1 MQDISSIN
9 NKDRVAIIAV
19 GYNRLAS
26 IQRLLESLNRA
37 LYPCDVPLVISI
49 DASGCQPLYD
59 YVRSFKWEH
68 GEKYVIIKE
77 KRLGLRDHIL
87 ACGDLTQFFKAV
99 VILEDDIFVSPY
111 FYNYTLACVDKY
123 GSDDRVSG
131 ISLYRPA
138 MDGNL
143 PIDYVQDGKDTFAY
157 QNVESWGECWTERM
171 WNQFR
176 EWYNDTP
183 DHDFTNVD
191 MPENMKNWKK
201 AWSKYY
207 MAYQIETGKYFV
219 YPSVSHT
226 TCFSEAGEH
235 GNTSSI
241 GQVVL
246 QSEFKKYNLQDFDN
260 LSKYDIYGNN
270 LQLFEWLKMSP
281 TELCL
286 DMHGH
291 RDNIFNCRYILSPY
305 KYPYKVIKEYALSLR
320 PIELNV
326 LYNVDGKGLFLYD
339 TEGKMGGIREAQV
352 PLSLIYYHIRQI
364 SIHALYRYVI
374 SYTKDNLGSKIK
386 KKLHLSY

>member
-1 MQDISSIN
+1 MDLNIID
-9 NKDRVAIIAV
+9 NKSRLAIVVV
-19 GYNRLAS
+19 GYNRIDS
-26 IQRLLESLNRA
+26 IKRILKSLDNA
-37 LYPCDVPLVISI
+37 VYPCDVPLVISI

-59 YVRSFKWEH
+59 YVNTFTWNH
-68 GEKYVIIKE
+68 GNKYVIIRE
-77 KRLGLRDHIL
+77 NRMGLRDHIIS
-87 ACGDLTQFFKAV
+87 CGDLTEYFRGV
-99 VILEDDIFVSPY
+99 IILEDDIFVSPY
-111 FYNYTLACVDKY
+111 FYYFALACVDKY
-123 GSDDRVSG
+123 DLDDRVSG

-183 DHDFTNVD
+183 DHDFSNVD
-191 MPENMKNWKK
+191 MPEHMKNWKK

-207 MAYQIETGKYFV
+207 MAFQIETGRFFI
-219 YPSVSHT
+219 YPSVSYT

-235 GNTSSI
+235 GKTSSI

-246 QSEFKKYNLQDFDN
+246 QSECKEYNLQEFDT

-270 LQLFEWLKMSP
+270 LQLFECLKMSP
-281 TELCL
+281 LDLCI
-286 DMHGH
+286 DMYGH
-291 RDNIFNCRYILSPY
+291 RDNIHNCRYILSPY
-305 KYPYKVIKEYALSLR
+305 TYPYKVIKEYALSLR

-326 LYNVDGKGLFLYD
+326 LYDVEGNGLFLYD
-339 TEGKMGGIREAQV
+339 TEGRTEGRRAPQA

-374 SYTKDNLGSKIK
+374 SYTKDNIGSTIRK
-386 KKLHLSY
+386 KFHLF

>member
-1 MQDISSIN
+1 MDLIDLD
-9 NKDRVAIIAV
+9 NKNKLAIVVV
-19 GYNRLAS
+19 GYNRIDS
-26 IQRLLESLNRA
+26 IKRILKSLDNA
-37 LYPCDVPLVISI
+37 VYPNDVPLVISI

-59 YVRSFKWEH
+59 FVRSFKWEY
-68 GEKYVIIKE
+68 GEKYVLIKE

-87 ACGDLTQFFKAV
+87 SCGDLTKYFRGV
-99 VILEDDIFVSPY
+99 IILEDDIFVSPY
-111 FYNYTLACVDKY
+111 FYNYALACVDKY
-123 GSDDRVSG
+123 DSDDRVSG

-171 WNQFR
+171 WNQFK
-176 EWYNDTP
+176 EWYDDTP
-183 DHDFTNVD
+183 NHDFSKVD
-191 MPENMKNWKK
+191 MPEHMKNWKK

-207 MAYQIETGKYFV
+207 MAFQIETGRFFI

-235 GNTSSI
+235 GKTSSI
-241 GQVVL
+241 GQVVI
-246 QSEFKKYNLQDFDN
+246 QSDIKDYNLQDFEN

-270 LQLFEWLKMSP
+270 LQIYEWIKMSP

-286 DMHGH
+286 DFYGH
-291 RDNIFNCRYILSPY
+291 RNDISNCRFILSPY

-326 LYNVDGKGLFLYD
+326 LYNVDGNGIYLYD
-339 TEGKMGGIREAQV
+339 TEGKTGGRRNAKV

-364 SIHALYRYVI
+364 SIHALFRYVL
-374 SYTKDNLGSKIK
+374 SYTKDNIGSKIK
-386 KKLHLSY
+386 KQLHLY